1 MPRYKLTQAIYSD
14 APGVGKVRAGRVI
27 CTNPAEMQ
35 PGDVL
40 WVNAPTNLPTGGAS
54 TVTGVDSVDG

>member
-1 MPRYKLTQAIYSD
+1 MARYRLTQAIYSD
-14 APGVGKVRAGRVI
+14 APGVGKVRAGKVI

-40 WVNAPTNLPTGGAS
+40 WINAPANLPI
-54 TVTGVDSVDG
+54 TGVTITGSDSVDG